1 MNSLSP
7 SFFCIF
13 LSFCA
18 YSIALFRSWIE
29 QGPVITTNLLS
40 LPFKML
46 QKSVRPFAIVSVA
59 FVEAGINSRIS
70 RGEISLVNFFI
81 LMLSILRVG
90 IWCFVGLFFIE
101 FCVFAFCTCYRLEM
115 RTFLKRPSAS
125 RYNLNFICFAI
136 F

>member
-1 MNSLSP
+1 MNNLSP

-40 LPFKML
+40 LPFKIL
-46 QKSVRPFAIVSVA
+46 QKSVRPFVIVSIAVA
-59 FVEAGINSRIS
+59 EAGINSRIS

-81 LMLSILRVG
+81 LTLSIFRVG
-90 IWCFVGLFFIE
+90 IWYFGGLFFVK
-101 FCVFAFCTCYRLEM
+101 FSVFAFRTRYRLEM

-125 RYNLNFICFAI
+125 RYNLN
-136 F
+136 